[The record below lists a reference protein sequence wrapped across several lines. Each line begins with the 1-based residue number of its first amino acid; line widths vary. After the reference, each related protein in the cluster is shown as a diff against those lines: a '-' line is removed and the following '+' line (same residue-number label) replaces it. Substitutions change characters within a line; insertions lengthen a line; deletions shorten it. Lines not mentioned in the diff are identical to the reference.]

1 MSVSLHPKLGAAL
14 YKIKGGQFGFT
25 QFQNEPGSPETLAN
39 DERRR
44 QPPIPMMTEQ
54 EIANTARA
62 AEQKRAKDIM
72 DHEEKKLQARADAG
86 PSVQNGA
93 VAAQSKS
100 GIVGGIVTEA
110 SDSIQDVLF
119 AINSYTIS
127 TQSADALAQA
137 SAINAHANA
146 SDLMTINNT
155 YNTAMSNAT
164 YAFEKTNAE
173 RHNTALHTKFTEN
186 QAIRAAHLAKFQADI
201 NHYRESNKLLNT
213 IGRSLGGLFGL
224 FGTSM
229 YTMSKNAPEYSSP
242 NTNLDA
248 TYEAVSV
255 WGSDVANLNEYQG
268 WKNSA
273 GVSNRPFKADPQKEE
288 DKLTEKVNQK
298 NNQSEEKDD
307 SITVVADVHAEADE
321 VKPDTATSSVKVNE
335 ATTSE
340 SNV

>member
-25 QFQNEPGSPETLAN
+25 QFQNEPDSDETRAN

-44 QPPIPMMTEQ
+44 QPPTPMMSEQ

-62 AEQKRAKDIM
+62 AEQKRAKEIM
-72 DHEEKKLQARADAG
+72 DHEERKLQARADAG

-119 AINSYTIS
+119 ALNAYTIS
-127 TQSADALAQA
+127 TNSADALAQA

-146 SDLMTINNT
+146 SDLMTINET
-155 YNTAMSNAT
+155 YNNAMSNAT
-164 YAFEKTNAE
+164 YGFEKTNAE

-201 NHYRESNKLLNT
+201 NQYRESNKLMNT

-229 YTMSKNAPEYSSP
+229 YTVSKDAPEYTAP
-242 NTNLDA
+242 TTNLDA
-248 TYEAVSV
+248 SYQAVSV

-268 WKNSA
+268 WKNSS
-273 GVSNRPFKADPQKEE
+273 GVSNRPFKADSPKSDDQ
-288 DKLTEKVNQK
+288 LTEKVNQQ
-298 NNQSEEKDD
+298 NNISEEKEN
-307 SITVVADVHAEADE
+307 SITVVADVHAHADE
-321 VKPDTATSSVKVNE
+321 VRSDAASSSIKVKE

-340 SNV
+340 TDV